1 MEIKVLRNVLEAN
14 DALAGENRRLLRE
27 RGIFTLNLI
36 ASPGAGKTTVL
47 ERTLDGLKGEFR
59 MAVVEGDIAGS
70 ADAERIG
77 RHQVPVIQINTGGDC
92 HLNANMVRSAL
103 EDLPLEEI
111 DLLFVENVGNLVC
124 PAGFDI
130 GEDAKIVILSV
141 AEGDDKPEKY
151 PLIFQQSSAMVLN
164 KLDLMPMVDFDLE
177 KARAAARATNPD
189 LPIFEL
195 SARTGE
201 GIEGWLEW
209 LRTQARTN
217 RAKAG
222 K

>member
-14 DALAGENRRLLRE
+14 DALASENRRLLRE
-27 RGIFTLNLI
+27 KGIYTINLI

-47 ERTLDGLKGEFR
+47 ERTIDGLKGEFR
-59 MAVVEGDIAGS
+59 IAVVEGDIAGS
-70 ADAERIG
+70 ADAVRIC

-103 EDLPLEEI
+103 GDLPLAEI
-111 DLLFVENVGNLVC
+111 DLLFIENVGNLVC

-130 GEDAKIVILSV
+130 GEEIKVVILSV

-151 PLIFQQSSAMVLN
+151 QLIFEQSSAMVLN
-164 KLDLMPMVDFDLE
+164 KLDLMGMVDFDME
-177 KARAAARATNPD
+177 KARSAARATNPE

-209 LRTQARTN
+209 LRTRVKTGRPTP
-217 RAKAG
+217 RA
-222 K
+222 

>member
-1 MEIKVLRNVLEAN
+1 MEIKVLRNVMEAN
-14 DALAGENRRLLRE
+14 DAIAAENRRLLKAK
-27 RGIFTLNLI
+27 GIYTLNLI

-47 ERTLDGLKGEFR
+47 ERTLDGLKGQIR

-77 RHQVPVIQINTGGDC
+77 RHQVPVVQINTGGDC

-103 EDLPLEEI
+103 ESLPLDDI
-111 DLLFVENVGNLVC
+111 QLLFIENVGNLVC

-130 GEDAKIVILSV
+130 GEDAKAVILSV

-164 KLDLMPMVDFDLE
+164 KIDLLEMVDFDLE
-177 KARAAARATNPD
+177 KARAAARATNPN

-195 SARTGE
+195 SARTGRGLE
-201 GIEGWLEW
+201 QWLEW
-209 LRTQARTN
+209 VRSKVTSEHPR
-217 RAKAG
+217 
-222 K
+222 